1 MDTLKTIAILATSVV
16 MIWMSAAIVAIAT
29 QNSTVESGA
38 AILAFLSTLS
48 LGLVIALNS
57 IDERHNAE
65 LRKLERPR
73 EKAKRESAPAEDARL
88 ALLLSLQS
96 EEERTSLKH
105 HLINDLTV
113 DGETLSLAEL
123 LAAQDAENSIHARR

>member
-1 MDTLKTIAILATSVV
+1 MDTLKTIAILASSVV

-29 QNSTVESGA
+29 QNSTIESGA

-73 EKAKRESAPAEDARL
+73 EKAKRESVPAEDARL
-88 ALLLSLQS
+88 ALLLSLLS

-105 HLINDLTV
+105 HLIDDLAG